1 MKDLNV
7 YIDEFVNYKISE
19 GRSPEK
25 TISRYVTYINEMFEY
40 MNIKTLDDL
49 NNVKYPII
57 KMNWVNKKKDEGLSS
72 ASLNLRITSVQSF
85 MRFMNDMDYTSNNSF
100 SKIKKF
106 KVQAREVEVNL
117 NDIKKISDVLDD
129 EFNKKPSFITARNR
143 LMIKTFLVLGLRKE
157 ELSNIKTSDIN
168 IHGEFIVKGKYGKER
183 QLQMPKKI
191 LEMYNDYILNYKT
204 EVKDSEYVFCSV
216 RGNKMDVNVPLR
228 VLKETLS
235 KAGLSTDMHVHDL
248 RHIAA
253 TMMVES
259 TNGDVEGVSKILGH
273 SDTRVLSKT
282 YNNMRK
288 ESKKNI
294 IENNIV
300 LEII

>member
-1 MKDLNV
+1 MKNLDD
-7 YIDEFVNYKISE
+7 YIDEFVTYKISE
-19 GRSPEK
+19 GRDIEK
-25 TISRYVTYINEMFEY
+25 TISRYVNYIKEMFEY
-40 MNIKTLDDL
+40 MNIKTLDDMKEVRFPVL
-49 NNVKYPII
+49 
-57 KMNWVNKKKDEGLSS
+57 KMNYINKKRDEGLSA
-72 ASLNLRITSVQSF
+72 ASLNLRITSIQSF
-85 MRFMNDMDYTSNNSF
+85 WTFLNDMEYLDKNPAA
-100 SKIKKF
+100 KIKKF
-106 KVQAREVEVNL
+106 KAQAREVEVNID
-117 NDIKKISDVLDD
+117 NIKKINAVLDN
-129 EFNKKPSFITARNR
+129 EFNKKPSFMTARNR

-228 VLKETLS
+228 ILKETLT
-235 KAGLSTDMHVHDL
+235 KAGLPTELHIHDL

-253 TMMVES
+253 TLMVES
-259 TNGDVEGVSKILGH
+259 TNGDIEGVSKVLGH

-288 ESKKNI
+288 ENKKNI

>member
-1 MKDLNV
+1 MKKLDDYVN
-7 YIDEFVNYKISE
+7 EFAKYKISE
-19 GRSPEK
+19 GRNAEK
-25 TISRYVTYINEMFEY
+25 TISRYIIYIKEMFEY
-40 MNIKTLDDL
+40 MNIKTLDDMKE
-49 NNVKYPII
+49 VKFPML
-57 KMNWVNKKKDEGLSS
+57 KMNYINKKKEEGLSP
-72 ASLNLRITSVQSF
+72 ASLNLRITSIQSF
-85 MRFMNDMDYTSNNSF
+85 WTFMTDMEYLDKNPA

-106 KVQAREVEVNL
+106 KVQAREVDVNID
-117 NDIKKISDVLDD
+117 NIKKINDVLDY
-129 EFNKKPSFITARNR
+129 EFSKNPHFMTARNR

-168 IHGEFIVKGKYGKER
+168 IHGEFTVKGKYGKER
-183 QLQMPKKI
+183 QLQLPKKI

-204 EVKDSEYVFCSV
+204 EVKNSEYVFCSV

-228 VLKETLS
+228 VLKETLT
-235 KAGLSTDMHVHDL
+235 KAGLPTDMHIHDL

-253 TMMVES
+253 TLMVES
-259 TNGDVEGVSKILGH
+259 SNGDVEGVSKILGH

-288 ESKKNI
+288 ENKKNI

>member
-1 MKDLNV
+1 MRKLDD
-7 YIDEFVNYKISE
+7 YINEFVEYKLSE

-25 TISRYVTYINEMFEY
+25 TISRYIVYINESFEY
-40 MNIKTLDDL
+40 LNIKTLDDL

-57 KMNWVNKKKDEGLSS
+57 KMNWVNKKRDEGLSS

-106 KVQAREVEVNL
+106 KVQAREVDVNI
-117 NDIKKISDVLDD
+117 NDIKKINAVLDD
-129 EFNKKPSFITARNR
+129 EFNKKPSFMTARNR

-183 QLQMPKKI
+183 QLQLPKKI

-204 EVKDSEYVFCSV
+204 EIKDSEYVFCSV

-235 KAGLSTDMHVHDL
+235 KAALPTNMHVHDL

-273 SDTRVLSKT
+273 SDSRVLSKT

-288 ESKKNI
+288 ENKKNI

>member
-1 MKDLNV
+1 MKGLKV
-7 YIDEFVNYKISE
+7 YVNEFMEYKLSE
-19 GRSPEK
+19 GRDAEK
-25 TISRYVTYINEMFEY
+25 TIGRYIVYINEAFEY
-40 MNIKTLDDL
+40 LNINTLDDL
-49 NNVKYPII
+49 DNIKYPII
-57 KMNWVNKKKDEGLSS
+57 KMKWVNKKRDEGLSS
-72 ASLNLRITSVQSF
+72 PSLNLRITSIQSF

-100 SKIKKF
+100 AKIKKF
-106 KVQAREVEVNL
+106 KVQAREIEVNL
-117 NDIKKISDVLDD
+117 DDIKKISNVLDD
-129 EFNKKPSFITARNR
+129 EFSKNPSFITARNR
-143 LMIKTFLVLGLRKE
+143 LMIKTFLTLGLRKE

-168 IHGEFIVKGKYGKER
+168 IHGEFTVKGKYGKER
-183 QLQMPKKI
+183 QLQLPKKI

-235 KAGLSTDMHVHDL
+235 KAGLPTELHIHDL

-253 TMMVES
+253 TLMVES
-259 TNGDVEGVSKILGH
+259 TNGDIEGVSKVLGH

-288 ESKKNI
+288 ENKKNI

>member
-1 MKDLNV
+1 MKKLDDYVN
-7 YIDEFVNYKISE
+7 EFVEYKISE
-19 GRSPEK
+19 GRNPEK
-25 TISRYVTYINEMFEY
+25 TISRYVSYIKEMFEY
-40 MNIKTLDDL
+40 MNIKTLDDMKEVRFPTL
-49 NNVKYPII
+49 
-57 KMNWVNKKKDEGLSS
+57 KMNYINKKRDEGLSA
-72 ASLNLRITSVQSF
+72 ASLNLRITSIQSF
-85 MRFMNDMDYTSNNSF
+85 WTFLNDMEYLDKNPVA
-100 SKIKKF
+100 KIKKF
-106 KVQAREVEVNL
+106 KAQAREVEVNID
-117 NDIKKISDVLDD
+117 NIKKINAVLDN
-129 EFNKKPSFITARNR
+129 EFNKKPSFMTARNR

-228 VLKETLS
+228 ILKETLT
-235 KAGLSTDMHVHDL
+235 KAGLPTELHIHDL

-253 TMMVES
+253 TLMVES
-259 TNGDVEGVSKILGH
+259 TNGDVEAVSKILGH

-288 ESKKNI
+288 ENKKNI

>member
-1 MKDLNV
+1 MKKLDDYVN
-7 YIDEFVNYKISE
+7 EFVEYKISE
-19 GRSPEK
+19 GRNPEK
-25 TISRYVTYINEMFEY
+25 TISRYVSYIKEMFEY
-40 MNIKTLDDL
+40 MNIKTLDDMKEVRFPTL
-49 NNVKYPII
+49 
-57 KMNWVNKKKDEGLSS
+57 KMNYINKKKEEGLSA
-72 ASLNLRITSVQSF
+72 ASLNLRITSIQSF
-85 MRFMNDMDYTSNNSF
+85 WTFLNDMEYLDKNPAA
-100 SKIKKF
+100 KIKKF
-106 KVQAREVEVNL
+106 KAQAREVEVNID
-117 NDIKKISDVLDD
+117 NIKKINAALDN
-129 EFNKKPSFITARNR
+129 EFNKKPSFMTARNR

-183 QLQMPKKI
+183 ELQMPKKI
-191 LEMYNDYILNYKT
+191 LAMYNDYILNYKT
-204 EVKDSEYVFCSV
+204 EIKDSEYVFCSV

-228 VLKETLS
+228 VLKETLT
-235 KAGLSTDMHVHDL
+235 KAGLPTDMRIHDL

-259 TNGDVEGVSKILGH
+259 TNGDVEGVSKVLGH
-273 SDTRVLSKT
+273 SDSRVLSKT

-288 ESKKNI
+288 ENKKNI

>member
-1 MKDLNV
+1 MKKLDDYVN
-7 YIDEFVNYKISE
+7 EFAKYKISE
-19 GRSPEK
+19 GRNAEK
-25 TISRYVTYINEMFEY
+25 TISRYIIYIKEMFEY
-40 MNIKTLDDL
+40 MNIKTLDDMKE
-49 NNVKYPII
+49 VKFPML
-57 KMNWVNKKKDEGLSS
+57 KMNYINKKKEEGLSP
-72 ASLNLRITSVQSF
+72 ASLNLRITSIQSF
-85 MRFMNDMDYTSNNSF
+85 WTFMTDMEYLDKNPA

-106 KVQAREVEVNL
+106 KVQAREVDVNID
-117 NDIKKISDVLDD
+117 NIKKINDILDY
-129 EFNKKPSFITARNR
+129 EFSKNPHFMTARNR

-157 ELSNIKTSDIN
+157 ELSNIKISDIN
-168 IHGEFIVKGKYGKER
+168 IHGEFTVKGKYGKER

-191 LEMYNDYILNYKT
+191 LDMYNDYILNYKT

-228 VLKETLS
+228 VLKETLT

-288 ESKKNI
+288 ENKKNI
-294 IENNIV
+294 KENNIV
-300 LEII
+300 LQII

>member
-1 MKDLNV
+1 MKNLDD

-19 GRSPEK
+19 GRDIEK
-25 TISRYVTYINEMFEY
+25 TISRYVSYIKEMFEY
-40 MNIKTLDDL
+40 MNIKTLDDMKEVRFPVL
-49 NNVKYPII
+49 
-57 KMNWVNKKKDEGLSS
+57 KMNYINKKRDEGLSA
-72 ASLNLRITSVQSF
+72 ASLNLRITSIQSF
-85 MRFMNDMDYTSNNSF
+85 WTFLNDMEYLDKNPAA
-100 SKIKKF
+100 KIKKF
-106 KVQAREVEVNL
+106 KAQAREVEVNID
-117 NDIKKISDVLDD
+117 NIKKINAVLDN
-129 EFNKKPSFITARNR
+129 EFNKKPSFMTARNR

-228 VLKETLS
+228 ILKETLT
-235 KAGLSTDMHVHDL
+235 KAGLPTELHIHDL

-253 TMMVES
+253 TLMVES
-259 TNGDVEGVSKILGH
+259 TNGDIEGVSKVLGH

-288 ESKKNI
+288 ENKKNI

>member
-1 MKDLNV
+1 MKDLNNF
-7 YIDEFVNYKISE
+7 IDEFINYKISE

-25 TISRYVTYINEMFEY
+25 TISRYIVYINESFEY
-40 MNIKTLDDL
+40 LNIKTLDDL

-57 KMNWVNKKKDEGLSS
+57 KMNWVNKKRDEGLSS

-106 KVQAREVEVNL
+106 KVQAREVDVNL
-117 NDIKKISDVLDD
+117 DDIKKINDVLDD
-129 EFNKKPSFITARNR
+129 EFNKKPSFMTARNR

-204 EVKDSEYVFCSV
+204 EVKDSEFVFCSV

-228 VLKETLS
+228 ILKETLT
-235 KAGLSTDMHVHDL
+235 KAGLPTELHIHDL

-253 TMMVES
+253 TLMVES
-259 TNGDVEGVSKILGH
+259 TNGDIEGVSKVLGH

-288 ESKKNI
+288 ENKKNI

>member
-1 MKDLNV
+1 MKNLDD

-19 GRSPEK
+19 GRDIEK
-25 TISRYVTYINEMFEY
+25 TISRYVSYIKEMFEY
-40 MNIKTLDDL
+40 MNIKTLDDMKEVRFTVL
-49 NNVKYPII
+49 
-57 KMNWVNKKKDEGLSS
+57 KMNYINKKKDEGLSA
-72 ASLNLRITSVQSF
+72 ASLNLRITSIQSF
-85 MRFMNDMDYTSNNSF
+85 WTFLNDMEYLDKNPAA
-100 SKIKKF
+100 KIKKF
-106 KVQAREVEVNL
+106 KAQAREVEVNID
-117 NDIKKISDVLDD
+117 NIKKINAVLDN
-129 EFNKKPSFITARNR
+129 EFNKKPSFMTARNR

-228 VLKETLS
+228 ILKETLT
-235 KAGLSTDMHVHDL
+235 KAGLPTELHIHDL

-253 TMMVES
+253 TLMVES
-259 TNGDVEGVSKILGH
+259 TNGDIEGVSKVLGH

-288 ESKKNI
+288 ENKKNI

>member
-1 MKDLNV
+1 MKKLDDYVN
-7 YIDEFVNYKISE
+7 EFVEYKISE
-19 GRSPEK
+19 GRNPEK
-25 TISRYVTYINEMFEY
+25 TISRYVSYIKEMFEY
-40 MNIKTLDDL
+40 MNIKTLDDMKEVRFPTL
-49 NNVKYPII
+49 KINYI
-57 KMNWVNKKKDEGLSS
+57 NKKRDEGLSA
-72 ASLNLRITSVQSF
+72 ASLNLRITSIQSF
-85 MRFMNDMDYTSNNSF
+85 WTFLNDMEYLDKNPAA
-100 SKIKKF
+100 KIKKF
-106 KVQAREVEVNL
+106 KAQAREVEVNID
-117 NDIKKISDVLDD
+117 NIKKINAVLDN
-129 EFNKKPSFITARNR
+129 EFNKKPSFMTARNR

-228 VLKETLS
+228 ILKETLT
-235 KAGLSTDMHVHDL
+235 KAGLPTELHIHDL

-253 TMMVES
+253 TLMVES
-259 TNGDVEGVSKILGH
+259 TNGDIEGVSKVLGH

-288 ESKKNI
+288 ENKKNI

>member
-1 MKDLNV
+1 MKDLNNF
-7 YIDEFVNYKISE
+7 ISEFVEYKLSE

-25 TISRYVTYINEMFEY
+25 TISRYIVYIKESFEY
-40 MNIKTLDDL
+40 LNIKTLDDL

-57 KMNWVNKKKDEGLSS
+57 KMNWVNKKRDEGLSS
-72 ASLNLRITSVQSF
+72 ASLNLRITSIQSF

-106 KVQAREVEVNL
+106 KVQAREVDVNL
-117 NDIKKISDVLDD
+117 DDIKKINDVLDD

-157 ELSNIKTSDIN
+157 ELSNIKISDIN

-183 QLQMPKKI
+183 QLQLPKKI

-204 EVKDSEYVFCSV
+204 EIKDSEYVFCSV

-259 TNGDVEGVSKILGH
+259 TNGDVESVSKILGH
-273 SDTRVLSKT
+273 SDSRVLSKT

-288 ESKKNI
+288 ENKKNI

>member
-1 MKDLNV
+1 
-7 YIDEFVNYKISE
+7 
-19 GRSPEK
+19 
-25 TISRYVTYINEMFEY
+25 
-40 MNIKTLDDL
+40 
-49 NNVKYPII
+49 
-57 KMNWVNKKKDEGLSS
+57 MNWVNKKRDEGLSS
-72 ASLNLRITSVQSF
+72 ASLNLRITSIQAF
-85 MRFMNDMDYTSNNSF
+85 MRFMNDMEYTSNNSF

-106 KVQAREVEVNL
+106 KVQAREVDVNI
-117 NDIKKISDVLDD
+117 NDIKKINAVLDD
-129 EFNKKPSFITARNR
+129 EFNKKPSFMTARNR

-168 IHGEFIVKGKYGKER
+168 IHGEFTVKGKYGKER
-183 QLQMPKKI
+183 ELQLPKKI

-204 EVKDSEYVFCSV
+204 EIKDSEYVFCSV

-228 VLKETLS
+228 VLKETLN
-235 KAGLSTDMHVHDL
+235 KAGLPTDMHVHDL

-259 TNGDVEGVSKILGH
+259 TNGDVESVSKILGH
-273 SDTRVLSKT
+273 SDVRVLSKT

-288 ESKKNI
+288 ENKKNI

>member
-1 MKDLNV
+1 MKKLDDYVN
-7 YIDEFVNYKISE
+7 EFAEYKLSE
-19 GRSPEK
+19 GRNAEK
-25 TISRYVTYINEMFEY
+25 TISRYITYIKEMFDY
-40 MNIKTLDDL
+40 MNIKTLNDMKE
-49 NNVKYPII
+49 VKFPML
-57 KMNWVNKKKDEGLSS
+57 KMNYINKKRDENLSA
-72 ASLNLRITSVQSF
+72 ASLNLRITSIQSF
-85 MRFMNDMDYTSNNSF
+85 WTFLNDMEYLDKNPAA
-100 SKIKKF
+100 KIKKF
-106 KVQAREVEVNL
+106 KAQAREIEVNID
-117 NDIKKISDVLDD
+117 DIKKINAVLDD
-129 EFNKKPSFITARNR
+129 EFNKNPSFMTARNR

-183 QLQMPKKI
+183 ELQLPKKI

-204 EVKDSEYVFCSV
+204 EIKDSEYVFCSV

-228 VLKETLS
+228 VLKETLN
-235 KAGLSTDMHVHDL
+235 KAGLPTDMHVHDL

-259 TNGDVEGVSKILGH
+259 TNGDIEGVSKVLGH

-288 ESKKNI
+288 ENKKNI

>member
-1 MKDLNV
+1 MKDLNNF
-7 YIDEFVNYKISE
+7 ISEFVEYKLSE

-25 TISRYVTYINEMFEY
+25 TISRYIVYIKESFEY
-40 MNIKTLDDL
+40 LNIKTLDDL

-57 KMNWVNKKKDEGLSS
+57 KMNWVNKKRDEGLSS

-106 KVQAREVEVNL
+106 KVQAREVDVNI
-117 NDIKKISDVLDD
+117 NDIKKINAVLDD
-129 EFNKKPSFITARNR
+129 EFNKKPSFMTARNR

-168 IHGEFIVKGKYGKER
+168 IHGEFTVKGKYGKER
-183 QLQMPKKI
+183 QLQLPKKI

-204 EVKDSEYVFCSV
+204 EIKDSEFVFCSV

-228 VLKETLS
+228 VLKETLT
-235 KAGLSTDMHVHDL
+235 KAGLPTDMHIHDL
-248 RHIAA
+248 RHIAG
-253 TMMVES
+253 TLMVES
-259 TNGDVEGVSKILGH
+259 TNGDIEGVSKILGH
-273 SDTRVLSKT
+273 SDSRVLSKT

-288 ESKKNI
+288 ENKKNI

>member
-1 MKDLNV
+1 MRKLED
-7 YIDEFVNYKISE
+7 YVNEYTKYKISE
-19 GRSPEK
+19 GRNAEK
-25 TISRYVTYINEMFEY
+25 TISRYIVYIKEMFEY
-40 MNIKTLDDL
+40 MNIKTLNDMKEVRFPVL
-49 NNVKYPII
+49 
-57 KMNWVNKKKDEGLSS
+57 KMNYINKKKDEGLSA
-72 ASLNLRITSVQSF
+72 ASLNLRITSIQSF
-85 MRFMNDMDYTSNNSF
+85 WLFMTDMEYLDKNPA

-106 KVQAREVEVNL
+106 KEQAREVEVNL
-117 NDIKKISDVLDD
+117 NDIKKINDLLDD
-129 EFNKKPSFITARNR
+129 EFNKNPHFMTARNR
-143 LMIKTFLVLGLRKE
+143 LMIKTFLTLGLRKE
-157 ELSNIKTSDIN
+157 ELSNIKISDIN

-204 EVKDSEYVFCSV
+204 EIKDSEYVFCSV

-228 VLKETLS
+228 VLKETLI
-235 KAGLSTDMHVHDL
+235 KAGLPTDMHVHDL

-253 TMMVES
+253 TLMVES
-259 TNGDVEGVSKILGH
+259 TNGDIEGVSKILGH